1 MNKMNELGASAL
13 SQHEMDCLR
22 LLADG
27 RDTTLIAAQL
37 GRPVGEIEQ
46 TLDHAATQMGASSR
60 LHAVIKAMRLG
71 LFG

>member
-37 GRPVGEIEQ
+37 GRSVGEIEH
-46 TLDHAATQMGASSR
+46 TLDQAAMQMGA
-60 LHAVIKAMRLG
+60 
-71 LFG
+71 

>member
-27 RDTTLIAAQL
+27 RDTTLIATQMDCS
-37 GRPVGEIEQ
+37 VEEIEH
-46 TLDHAATQMGASSR
+46 TLDQATIQLGASSR
-60 LHAVIKAMRLG
+60 LHAVIMAMRLG
-71 LFG
+71 LIR